1 MDSFNFVTVIL
12 QTKARFSVLVCCL
25 LRSLSQGQGLRD
37 QFNQIMDSFNFV
49 TVTLQTKARFL
60 VLVCSLHRSLSQ
72 EQGLRDQFN
81 QTMDSFEERLRQ
93 RDGEIQVAQR
103 SYDDVVAKLKAVTQE
118 RTILSSQL
126 QEAVKSQRQEK
137 EKTDK

>member
-1 MDSFNFVTVIL
+1 MDSFNFVTVI
-12 QTKARFSVLVCCL
+12 
-25 LRSLSQGQGLRD
+25 
-37 QFNQIMDSFNFV
+37 
-49 TVTLQTKARFL
+49 LQTKARFL

-118 RTILSSQL
+118 RTILSNQL